1 MTIVTLTVRELNR
14 TTLAR
19 QMLLERE
26 AMPVLDALERLAGM
40 QAQQAIG
47 PYVGLWTRLQNFE
60 RDDLAKRIEARE
72 AVKATLMRGTLH
84 LVTAADYLRFRG
96 PLQAMLSDA
105 QESIVGRRGADTLD
119 IPAVIEAGRAFFAE
133 APHTFAE
140 LTDHLVA
147 KFPGVDDGAL
157 RYTVRTYVPL
167 VQVPNDYRWSYP
179 GNAQFALA
187 EDWLKQPI
195 PEASDL
201 QTLIRRY
208 LAAFGPASVTDMQTW
223 SALKNLGPVV
233 ETMRDELVVYKNESR
248 VELFDLPGMPAP
260 HADTPAPARFLPEF
274 DNLLLSHAK
283 RTRIFAEEHRKVIW
297 AWGNL
302 RVRPTILSDGF
313 VAGTWAFTHKR
324 GEALITVEPFAPL
337 PAADRAALEEEGE
350 RLVRFIEPN
359 AKTWAVRFAE
369 AE

>member
-1 MTIVTLTVRELNR
+1 MTIRTLTVRELNR

-26 AMPVLDALERLAGM
+26 AMSVPDALERLAGM

-47 PYVGLWTRLQNFE
+47 PYVGLWTRLRDFE
-60 RDDLAKRIEARE
+60 RDDLARLIEARE
-72 AVKATLMRGTLH
+72 VVKATLMRGTLH
-84 LVTAADYLRFRG
+84 IVTTADYLRFRG
-96 PLQAMLSDA
+96 PLQVMLSDA
-105 QESIVGRRGADTLD
+105 QESIAGRRGADTLD
-119 IPAVIEAGRAFFAE
+119 IPAVIEAGRKFFAE
-133 APHTFAE
+133 GPHTFAE
-140 LTDHLVA
+140 LTDYLVA
-147 KFPGVDDGAL
+147 AFPEVDHGAL

-179 GNAQFALA
+179 GNAQFTLA
-187 EDWLKQPI
+187 ESWLKQPI
-195 PEASDL
+195 PDNGDGGL
-201 QTLIRRY
+201 PLMIRRY
-208 LAAFGPASVTDMQTW
+208 LAGFGPASVTDMQTW
-223 SALKNLGPVV
+223 SGLKGLGPVV
-233 ETMRDELVVYKNESR
+233 EAMRGELVVYKNESR

-283 RTRIFAEEHRKVIW
+283 RTRIFADEHRKAIW

-337 PAADRAALEEEGE
+337 PQADRAALEEEGE
-350 RLVRFIEPN
+350 RLVQFIEPK
-359 AKTWAVRFAE
+359 AKTWAVRFE
-369 AE
+369 G